1 MSRIEDLSPDPRSH
15 IKTLMRIGYTLSSAV
30 ADILD
35 NSITAH
41 SKTIEIYSPPG
52 QDNPLISILDNGI
65 GMSPEELMA
74 NMKIGCKDP
83 STNREEN
90 DLGRFGSGMK
100 TASFSQARRLTV
112 VSKKKGE
119 PITAA
124 IWDIDLIEQTNSW
137 HLEVLDDDEVSLIP
151 GVSLNTASIQGTQ
164 IIWQKLTCIQKGSH
178 ALSQDEELA
187 AQLNELGKYIGLHFH
202 RFINKKNKLSI
213 SINKKI
219 IEAIDPFMTNS
230 SGYQEGR
237 SERLRCK
244 EGYITIQTHV
254 LPHFNK
260 MNPKDLE
267 KMGGAEGITQDQGVY
282 IYRAERL
289 INAGGWLGLAKN
301 SQLGA
306 LARVQVDVPNSI
318 DHEWST
324 DVKKSS
330 LQLPER
336 VKRELKKFLSD
347 PIKRSRKTHTYRGDV
362 DTVNNF
368 WKITEDKNTGS
379 ISYQIDVSNSDLIK
393 LLSSYDKPT
402 INSLLKYLKDL
413 SSNIPI
419 NNIYQKMSEAPKSID
434 QASIDLAKMDAIL
447 SKTLKEFL
455 ENQEVI
461 Q

>member
-1 MSRIEDLSPDPRSH
+1 
-15 IKTLMRIGYTLSSAV
+15 
-30 ADILD
+30 
-35 NSITAH
+35 
-41 SKTIEIYSPPG
+41 
-52 QDNPLISILDNGI
+52 
-65 GMSPEELMA
+65 
-74 NMKIGCKDP
+74 
-83 STNREEN
+83 
-90 DLGRFGSGMK
+90 
-100 TASFSQARRLTV
+100 
-112 VSKKKGE
+112 
-119 PITAA
+119 
-124 IWDIDLIEQTNSW
+124 
-137 HLEVLDDDEVSLIP
+137 
-151 GVSLNTASIQGTQ
+151 
-164 IIWQKLTCIQKGSH
+164 
-178 ALSQDEELA
+178 
-187 AQLNELGKYIGLHFH
+187 
-202 RFINKKNKLSI
+202 
-213 SINKKI
+213 
-219 IEAIDPFMTNS
+219 
-230 SGYQEGR
+230 
-237 SERLRCK
+237 
-244 EGYITIQTHV
+244 
-254 LPHFNK
+254 
-260 MNPKDLE
+260 
-267 KMGGAEGITQDQGVY
+267 MGGAEGITQDQGVY

-306 LARVQVDVPNSI
+306 LARVQVDVPTSI

-330 LQLPER
+330 VQLPER

-434 QASIDLAKMDAIL
+434 QASIDLEKMNAIL
-447 SKTLKEFL
+447 SEKLKEFL
-455 ENQEVI
+455 ENQGVA